1 MQNQTIIINTFMND
15 TNVTDSFLDE
25 LKNLGNYLKS
35 DINTTINPI
44 SSTITEN
51 VSSVTTIMPPVSGF
65 PSKITEDN
73 INEFILAKSEELI
86 NSTLD
91 TIASLKPLIATT
103 ADAKS
108 MSGFAEII
116 KAATGAMD
124 TLNSINIE
132 KRKAKTTREL
142 KQLEADT
149 KKLLASNQKPNNTVN
164 IIAGR
169 ETIMKMLRSPDAVI
183 EGEYTVEPKIED

>member
-1 MQNQTIIINTFMND
+1 MND
-15 TNVTDSFLDE
+15 NNVTDSLLDE
-25 LKNLGNYLKS
+25 LKNLSNFLVTDMDTITG
-35 DINTTINPI
+35 TTVVDQP
-44 SSTITEN
+44 SAVSTITTP
-51 VSSVTTIMPPVSGF
+51 VTGF

-86 NSTLD
+86 NSTLE
-91 TIASLKPLIATT
+91 TIASLKPLISST

-124 TLNSINIE
+124 TLNNINIE

-142 KQLEADT
+142 KQLDADT
-149 KKLLASNQKPNNTVN
+149 KKLLANNQKPNNTVN
-164 IIAGR
+164 IVAGR
-169 ETIMKMLRSPDAVI
+169 ETIMKMLRSTDPVI
-183 EGEYTVEPKIED
+183 DGEFTVNSENT

>member
-1 MQNQTIIINTFMND
+1 MNED
-15 TNVTDSFLDE
+15 KNITDSFLDE
-25 LKNLGNYLKS
+25 LKNLSSLLKVDS
-35 DINTTINPI
+35 ESTSVQNLSTTTEIISSITTITTP
-44 SSTITEN
+44 
-51 VSSVTTIMPPVSGF
+51 VTGF

-86 NSTLD
+86 NSTLE
-91 TIASLKPLIATT
+91 TIASLKPLISNT

-132 KRKAKTTREL
+132 KRKAKTVKEM
-142 KQLEADT
+142 KQLDADT
-149 KKLLASNQKPNNTVN
+149 KKMLASNQKPNNTVN

-169 ETIMKMLRSPDAVI
+169 ETIMKMLKTPDAVI
-183 EGEYTVEPKIED
+183 EGEYTVKEE

>member
-1 MQNQTIIINTFMND
+1 MND